1 MLKVGTKAPEFTLQ
15 SHTGDSISLSD
26 YNDKKYVALIFY
38 PGDETPVCIKQL
50 CELRDDY
57 SQFEKLNAVV
67 FGVNPADIES
77 HGAFAKKHNF
87 QFPLLVD
94 NDGAVT
100 KAFGCKGT
108 LMTKRTVYVIDP
120 KGMIIFAQRGKPPV
134 SEIRAS
140 IEKDRK

>member
-1 MLKVGTKAPEFTLQ
+1 MLKVGSKAPEFTLL
-15 SHTGDSISLSD
+15 SHTGETISLQG
-26 YNDKKYVALIFY
+26 YYGKKYVALVFY

-57 SQFEKLNAVV
+57 SQFERLNAVV
-67 FGVNPADIES
+67 FGVNPADSES
-77 HGAFAKKHNF
+77 HTAFAEKHNF

-94 NDGAVT
+94 KDGTVT
-100 KAFGCKGT
+100 KSYRCKGT

-120 KGMIIFAQRGKPPV
+120 KGMIIFAQRGKPPA

-140 IEKDRK
+140 IENDRK